1 MWKVSSYL
9 YHHLIKNLPVV
20 NPFPLLELPTPI
32 FLNNAQKYSINCK
45 IEPFLSLIVK
55 MHTIT

>member
-1 MWKVSSYL
+1 MWKVFSYL

-32 FLNNAQKYSINCK
+32 FLNNAQKCSI
-45 IEPFLSLIVK
+45 IVK
-55 MHTIT
+55 LNLF